1 MESYQLKEVLKVV
14 LGTIIFTRT
23 KSNNYSNEI
32 MTIIPTIH
40 YCTVPLNSFI
50 LSTVQGQ
57 FDNNSQ
63 SVLTLKLQFYKQQ
76 AKHFYYNWI
85 SGPNNIIKE
94 EWIIRLVKHIPKN
107 EKEQKMFIVSLE
119 RQLRASILYI
129 IGNNVVMDGNE
140 EIDLQYKIIMDDNG
154 KQVIKEASKAD
165 SWRKTLKRM
174 VYEASGSTS
183 LR

>member
-1 MESYQLKEVLKVV
+1 MESYQLKEVIKVI

-23 KSNNYSNEI
+23 RSSNHSNET
-32 MTIIPTIH
+32 MAIIPNIH
-40 YCTVPLNSFI
+40 YCTVPLNSFV
-50 LSTVQGQ
+50 LSTIQTQ
-57 FDNNSQ
+57 FDCNSQ
-63 SVLTLKLQFYKQQ
+63 SILTLKLQFYKQQ
-76 AKHFYYNWI
+76 VKQFYYNWI
-85 SGPNNIIKE
+85 SGPNNIVKE
-94 EWIIRLVKHIPKN
+94 EWIIRLVKHIPN
-107 EKEQKMFIVSLE
+107 DEKEQKMLILSLE

-129 IGNNVVMDGNE
+129 ISNNVGEEANE

-183 LR
+183 LK